1 MVGEACVLLAA
12 VVPLRIVPNKIVY
25 PVGEKGEL
33 KVVVESRGA
42 VRGDADS
49 AELIV
54 EEKWGL
60 EGEGR
65 ELWRG
70 QVSLTNG
77 ERKTLSV
84 PYPGSTV
91 RYGHEV
97 RVTVNPSSLVP
108 HPSSLNSRSEFF
120 NVNSDWWR
128 VNQGCATETPRDHVT
143 PGLAHLLAY
152 YGFAPTD
159 WGKWQYFSCDS
170 WAQRTPGW
178 GPFTSYNT
186 MATRWQMQ
194 KSSVGGNAVVS
205 TYPDG
210 QRWITPNGSMP
221 RDTGLIRR
229 DTRVSHDW
237 GFHHTR
243 FTINLMEGPYGF
255 ELARK
260 KPHFMLRN
268 DRGQYQG
275 LYMEAGT
282 DPVKIA
288 TPDCAQR
295 YPWTYVEPNFFRADC
310 FEWAIDD
317 LVKCVTELDEDG
329 VYFDGRYMKKQGYD
343 AFGRNLQKTE
353 DVAACV
359 VRNMRRTKEEIFAA
373 NPKAYIWSNGAS
385 ASNPELTLADHPQ
398 SGLLHEVQWPFL
410 MNPSRHDH
418 SYRGYLDAL
427 LAARDAA
434 WLPGPYVRSPSKI
447 MHSGY
452 LAPSWDLDRLL
463 KGEEGHVMAQHVMSL
478 LASVAAHPF
487 AGGTAMRSFKQ
498 MMTRYSELFW
508 HEDIEIMKDGYK
520 RFVAD
525 SMREIWYDD
534 MIYRRETPGW
544 VQYTIHLVN
553 TPEQDF
559 CDDLVT
565 ADPPA
570 ADDVE
575 VSTKLF
581 GADEAKAWV
590 IKPHGW
596 LAETLEPTC
605 TPVAARTIN
614 GETVF
619 KIPPFRYYSL
629 LVIKVMK

>member
-1 MVGEACVLLAA
+1 MMGSVCVLLAA

-42 VRGDADS
+42 VRGDSDA
-49 AELIV
+49 AELRV
-54 EEKWGL
+54 DERWGI

-77 ERKTLSV
+77 ERRTLSI
-84 PYPGSTV
+84 PYPGSDV

-97 RVTVNPSSLVP
+97 RVIVGEL
-108 HPSSLNSRSEFF
+108 SRSEYF
-120 NVNSDWWR
+120 NVIDEWWR
-128 VNQGCATETPRDHVT
+128 VNQGCMTDTPNGAVT
-143 PGLAHLLAY
+143 PGLRNLLGY
-152 YGFAPTD
+152 YGFSDAD
-159 WGKWQYFSCDS
+159 WGKGDMYVSRRWEKKCQD
-170 WAQRTPGW
+170 W
-178 GPFTSYNT
+178 GPFDSYNT
-186 MATRWQMQ
+186 METRWQMQ
-194 KSSVGGNAVVS
+194 KASVGGNRIV
-205 TYPDG
+205 TEQPDG
-210 QRWITPNGSMP
+210 KLWYTPNGGGE
-221 RDTGLIRR
+221 RRRRTGDIRR
-229 DTRVSHDW
+229 DTQASHDR

-243 FTINLMEGPYGF
+243 YTIQFMEGPHGF

-260 KPHFMLRN
+260 DPNRVLRN

-275 LYMEAGT
+275 LYPSTKPTE
-282 DPVKIA
+282 IA
-288 TPDCAQR
+288 DMGGSLR
-295 YPWTYVEPNFFRADC
+295 HPWTYVEANFFREDVLN
-310 FEWAIDD
+310 WALDD
-317 LVKCVTELDEDG
+317 LTACITNLQEDG
-329 VYFDGRYMKKQGYD
+329 VYFDGRYMSKQGYD
-343 AFGRNLQKTE
+343 AFGNDLAKTH
-353 DVAACV
+353 DVKATV
-359 VRNMRRTKEEIFAA
+359 VRNMKRTKERIFAA
-373 NPKAYIWSNGAS
+373 NPKAYVWSNGS
-385 ASNPELTLADHPQ
+385 NPSNPEMALADSPQ
-398 SGLLHEVQWPFL
+398 CGLLHEVQWPFL
-410 MNPSRHDH
+410 MNPSRMDH
-418 SYRGYLDAL
+418 SYRGYLDVL
-427 LAARDAA
+427 LGARNAA
-434 WLPGPYVRSPSKI
+434 WLPGPYVKHPSKI
-447 MHSGY
+447 LHNGY
-452 LAPSWDLDRLL
+452 LFPNWSADFQL
-463 KGEEGHVMAQHVMSL
+463 KHEECHVMAQHIMSI

-487 AGGTAMRSFKQ
+487 AGGTAMRPYKQ

-534 MIYRRETPGW
+534 MIYRRETPDW

-553 TPEQDF
+553 TPEQEF
-559 CDDLVT
+559 CDDSVT

-581 GADEAKAWV
+581 GADKAKAWV
-590 IKPHGW
+590 IRPHGW

-605 TPVAARTIN
+605 TPVAAQTVS

-629 LVIKVMK
+629 LVIKVMKR